1 MFSVKVKRGNV
12 IESIHEIKSI
22 VLGSKNKIIY
32 SNGYDNDYIF
42 PRSAIKI
49 FQTIPL
55 IQSGAFAYF
64 DLNEKQIALASSSH
78 SGEIS
83 HIYYLRDWLKKINIG
98 EKYLKCGVHNPLNIM
113 SSNKLLLSGKKP
125 TSIYNN
131 CSGKH
136 LSMITT
142 SIFNRYSIKNYTNL
156 NHPIQ
161 KNIYYILED
170 FTEHKILKKSI
181 GIDGCSIPQYAFP
194 LHSLALA
201 MEKVSNYK
209 KLQFDISFCLNKLLY
224 CISKNPFYIGG
235 TGRFDSELMKI
246 TKGRIFCKGG
256 AEGIIMFSDLKN
268 KYGGIIKVKDGNLRA
283 IPSATIKLLKKIG
296 SISKLEENKLKKWN
310 PETIYNHAKIKVGE
324 ISCPNL

>member
-1 MFSVKVKRGNV
+1 MFSVKVRRGNV
-12 IESIHEIKSI
+12 IESIHGIKSI
-22 VLGSKNKIIY
+22 VLGPKNKIIY

-78 SGEIS
+78 SGEVS
-83 HIYYLRDWLKKINIG
+83 HIYYLKDWLKKINIG

-142 SIFNRYSIKNYTNL
+142 SIFNKYSIKNYTNL

-235 TGRFDSELMKI
+235 TERFDSELMKI

-310 PETIYNHAKIKVGE
+310 PEAIYNHAKIKVGE
-324 ISCPNL
+324 ISCSNL

>member
-1 MFSVKVKRGNV
+1 MFSVKVRRGNV
-12 IESIHEIKSI
+12 IESIHGIKSI
-22 VLGSKNKIIY
+22 VLGPKNKIIY

-49 FQTIPL
+49 LQAVPL

-64 DLNEKQIALASSSH
+64 NINEKQIALAASSH
-78 SGEIS
+78 SGENN
-83 HIYYLRDWLKKINIG
+83 HIYYLKNWLKKINIG
-98 EKYLKCGVHNPLNIM
+98 EKYLKCGIHNPLNIM

-142 SIFNRYSIKNYTNL
+142 SIFNTYNVKNYTNL

-161 KNIYYILED
+161 KNIVSILEN
-170 FTEHKILKKSI
+170 FTEHRILKKSI
-181 GIDGCSIPQYAFP
+181 GTDGCSVPQYAFP

-201 MEKVSNYK
+201 MEKISNFD
-209 KLQFDISFCLNKLLY
+209 KLQFDISFCINKLLY
-224 CISKNPFYIGG
+224 CISKNPSYIGG

-256 AEGIIMFSDLKN
+256 AEGIIMFADLKN
-268 KYGGIIKVKDGNLRA
+268 RYGGIIKVIDGNLRA
-283 IPSATIKLLKKIG
+283 VPSATIKLLKKIG

-310 PETIYNHAKIKVGE
+310 PEIIYNHAKIKVGK
-324 ISCPNL
+324 ISCSNL